1 LWAGLLAASLSALAV
16 AMPAQTAFAHSAFGG
31 GGGFYGGLLHPLFV
45 PAHILALT
53 ATGMMIGQQPPLHWL
68 PPAVFVCSLLIG
80 FAAIV
85 FAFAPNHVS
94 EVLLTAAAVGG
105 ALVALGRPLPQFA
118 LCLQAAVAGGALA
131 LDSPP
136 EVTSLQAALMMLVG
150 TFCGATVLLLAVARG
165 ISMLRRQ
172 WQRVGMRIVG
182 SWIAASAALALAHAV
197 MR

>member
-1 LWAGLLAASLSALAV
+1 LWAGLLAASLSALAA
-16 AMPAQTAFAHSAFGG
+16 AMPAQTAFAHAAFAG

-53 ATGMMIGQQPPLHWL
+53 ATGMMIGQQPHWHWL
-68 PPAVFVCSLLIG
+68 PPAVFVCSLLLG
-80 FAAIV
+80 FAAV
-85 FAFAPNHVS
+85 VYAFAPNHVS
-94 EVLLTAAAVGG
+94 EVLLMAAAVGG

-118 LCLQAAVAGGALA
+118 LCVQAAVAGGALA

-172 WQRVGMRIVG
+172 WQHVGMRIVG
-182 SWIAASAALALAHAV
+182 SWIAASAALALAHAA

>member
-1 LWAGLLAASLSALAV
+1 LIALPV
-16 AMPAQTAFAHSAFGG
+16 VLPAQPAFAHAAFAG

-53 ATGMMIGQQPPLHWL
+53 AIGMMIGQHSPWHWL
-68 PPAVFVCSLLIG
+68 PPTVFVCSLLIG

-85 FAFAPNHVS
+85 CAFAPNHVN

-118 LCLQAAVAGGALA
+118 ICLEAAVTGGALA

-136 EVTSLQAALMMLVG
+136 EVTSLRQALVMLVG
-150 TFCGATVLLLAVARG
+150 TFCGATVLLLAVAECT
-165 ISMLRRQ
+165 SMLRRE
-172 WQRVGMRIVG
+172 WQRIGVRIVG
-182 SWIAASAALALAHAV
+182 SWIAASTALALAHAV